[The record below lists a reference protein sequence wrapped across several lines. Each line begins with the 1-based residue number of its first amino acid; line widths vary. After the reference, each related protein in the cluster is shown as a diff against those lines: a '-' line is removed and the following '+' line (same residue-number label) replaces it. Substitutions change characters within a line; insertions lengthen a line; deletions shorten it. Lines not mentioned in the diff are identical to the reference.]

1 MEAIFLIIL
10 FLFGG
15 WILRALIAGGKSAV
29 TGQSFQES
37 FRGIADWTTKLENE
51 TLKGEK
57 NTSFDFKSIKA
68 KGLIPISYSTSLSVI
83 VNVLDI
89 TDENKKLPL
98 ISFIG
103 DLKEPHTSVF
113 MQKQDLG
120 RFNPD
125 TGFTKW
131 VELGRVVPMFLQPP
145 YGGQRKLGVNFF
157 LYDTNNPIDVSH
169 GYLDTNNT
177 SGLIDIKQFKINYDF
192 EIKGYMEKSEDVD
205 NARALSVKIAIAV
218 AMSDG
223 SLADEEGD
231 TIKNWIKMTISS
243 FSKER
248 QNELKKIYNT
258 ALKDAY
264 KLAQNNE
271 LTLSELTTSLKK
283 YNEVQ
288 INYDTID
295 LCYKVMAADGVADQE
310 ELRIIRK
317 IGESL
322 DIDMSELDKMKDK
335 SLMSLSNEATKN
347 SSIEEILGIEK
358 SWDKEKIKKHL
369 TTEFQKWNNRYSTLK
384 EGEERNNAQLMLNKI
399 AEARKKYDI

>member
-1 MEAIFLIIL
+1 MEAIIVIIL

-37 FRGIADWTTKLENE
+37 FRGIADWTMKIEDE
-51 TLKGEK
+51 TLKGE
-57 NTSFDFKSIKA
+57 NGVSFDFKSIKA
-68 KGLIPISYSTSLSVI
+68 KGLIPISYATDLSVI

-89 TDENKKLPL
+89 TDESNKLPL

-103 DLKEPHTSVF
+103 DFKEPASTVF
-113 MQKQDLG
+113 MLKHDMG
-120 RFNPD
+120 RFNAD

-131 VELGRVVPMFLQPP
+131 VEMGRVIPMFLQPP
-145 YGGQRKLGVNFF
+145 YGGERKLGVNFF
-157 LYDTNNPIDVSH
+157 LYNTNDPIEITH
-169 GYLDTNNT
+169 GFLHKK
-177 SGLIDIKQFKINYDF
+177 SGLIAFKQFQINHDF

-205 NARALSVKIAIAV
+205 KARALSVKIAMAV

-223 SLADEEGD
+223 SLADEEGG
-231 TIKNWIKMTISS
+231 TIKNWIKTTISTYS
-243 FSKER
+243 NER
-248 QNELKKIYNT
+248 QKELKNIYNS

-264 KLAQNNE
+264 KLAQKDKLILSN
-271 LTLSELTTSLKK
+271 LTSALKD

-295 LCYKVMAADGVADQE
+295 LCYKVMAADGVADPD

-322 DIDMSELDKMKDK
+322 DIDISELDKMKDK
-335 SLMSLSNEATKN
+335 SLMSLSNEATEN

-358 SWDKEKIKKHL
+358 SWSKEKIKQYL
-369 TTEFQKWNNRYSTLK
+369 TTEFQKWNNRISTLN

-399 AEARKKYDI
+399 ADARKKYDI

>member
-1 MEAIFLIIL
+1 MEAIVVIIL
-10 FLFGG
+10 FFFGG

-37 FRGIADWTTKLENE
+37 FRGLADWTTKLENE
-51 TLKGEK
+51 TFKGDK
-57 NTSFDFKSIKA
+57 SSFDFKTIKV

-89 TDENKKLPL
+89 TDENSKLPL
-98 ISFIG
+98 ISFVG
-103 DLKEPHTSVF
+103 ELKEPNSTVF
-113 MQKQDLG
+113 MQKSDLG
-120 RFNPD
+120 RFEPD

-145 YGGQRKLGVNFF
+145 YGGERKLGVNFF
-157 LYDTNNPIDVSH
+157 LYDTNNPIQVKH
-169 GYLDTNNT
+169 GYLLDNN
-177 SGLIDIKQFKINYDF
+177 SGLIDFKQFEFNYNF
-192 EIKGYMEKSEDVD
+192 KIKGYMEKSEDVD
-205 NARALSVKIAIAV
+205 KARALSVKIAIAV

-231 TIKNWIKMTISS
+231 IIKNWIKTTISTY
-243 FSKER
+243 SKET
-248 QNELKKIYNT
+248 QKELKSIYNT

-264 KLAQNNE
+264 KLAQKNE
-271 LTLSELTTSLKK
+271 LVLSELTSSLKD
-283 YNEVQ
+283 YNEIQ

-295 LCYKVMAADGVADQE
+295 LCYKVMAADGVADQD

-322 DIDMSELDKMKDK
+322 DIDVSEMDKMKDK
-335 SLMSLSNEATKN
+335 SLMSLSNQATQN

-369 TTEFQKWNNRYSTLK
+369 TTEFQKWNNRISTLK

-399 AEARKKYDI
+399 ADARKKYDI

>member
-1 MEAIFLIIL
+1 MEAIVVIIL
-10 FLFGG
+10 FFFGG

-37 FRGIADWTTKLENE
+37 FRGLADWTTKLENE
-51 TLKGEK
+51 TFKGDK
-57 NTSFDFKSIKA
+57 SSFDFKTIKV

-89 TDENKKLPL
+89 TDENSKLPL
-98 ISFIG
+98 ISFVG
-103 DLKEPHTSVF
+103 ELKEPNSTVF
-113 MQKQDLG
+113 MQKSDLG
-120 RFNPD
+120 RFEPD

-145 YGGQRKLGVNFF
+145 YGGERKLGVNFF
-157 LYDTNNPIDVSH
+157 LYDTNNPIQVKH
-169 GYLDTNNT
+169 GYLLDNN
-177 SGLIDIKQFKINYDF
+177 SGLIDFKQFEFNYNF
-192 EIKGYMEKSEDVD
+192 KIKGYMEKSEDID
-205 NARALSVKIAIAV
+205 KARALSVKIAIAV

-231 TIKNWIKMTISS
+231 IIKNWIKTTISTY
-243 FSKER
+243 SKET
-248 QNELKKIYNT
+248 QKELKSIYNT

-264 KLAQNNE
+264 KLAQKNE
-271 LTLSELTTSLKK
+271 LVLSELTSSLKD
-283 YNEVQ
+283 YNEIQ

-295 LCYKVMAADGVADQE
+295 LCYKVMAADGVADQD

-322 DIDMSELDKMKDK
+322 DIDVSEMDKMKDK
-335 SLMSLSNEATKN
+335 SLMSLSNQATQN

-369 TTEFQKWNNRYSTLK
+369 TTEFQKWNNRISTLK

-399 AEARKKYDI
+399 ADARKKYDI